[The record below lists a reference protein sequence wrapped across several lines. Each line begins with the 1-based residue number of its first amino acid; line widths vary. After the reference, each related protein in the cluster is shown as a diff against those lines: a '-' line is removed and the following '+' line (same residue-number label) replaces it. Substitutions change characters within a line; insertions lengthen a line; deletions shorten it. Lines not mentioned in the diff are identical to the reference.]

1 VIERV
6 LIANRGEIALRII
19 RACREL
25 GVESVVVYSEAD
37 AYSLPVQLAD
47 RAICIGPPEPI
58 NSYLNVQSIMSAAEV
73 VGAQAV
79 HPGYGFL
86 AENPEFAEICLACDL
101 AFIGP
106 PPHVIRLMGDKA
118 EARKRVAS
126 WGVPVIPG
134 SPGEVTTEEEA
145 LAIAQE
151 IGYPVLMKAVAG
163 GGGRGMRLARDEDE
177 LRQVFNTARSEAGA
191 AFGYAGLYVEKFV
204 HPARHIE
211 VQVLADGEGRVLVL
225 GERDCSIQRRHQKVL
240 EEAPALISQELR
252 DRLFRDARL
261 VAEKVGYV
269 SAGTVEFLVDEE
281 ENHYFIEMN
290 TRIQVEHPVSE
301 MVTGLDFVKE
311 QIRIAS
317 GESLELGQEDVVS
330 QGWAIEFRINAEDP
344 RSFRPSPGKV
354 ERWVVPG
361 GPGVRVDTALYQ
373 GYEMPP
379 FYDSLVAKLVVYGRD
394 REEALS
400 RGRRALAEF
409 KVEGIQTTIP
419 LHEAILDSEE
429 FREGRCPVDWLERFV
444 W

>member
-1 VIERV
+1 MLKRV

-37 AYSLPVQLAD
+37 ADSLPVQLAD
-47 RAICIGPPEPI
+47 RAICIGPPEPVH
-58 NSYLNVQSIMSAAEV
+58 SYLNVQAIMSAAEV
-73 VGAQAV
+73 VKAQGV

-86 AENPEFAEICLACDL
+86 AENPEFAEICMACDM
-101 AFIGP
+101 AFVGP

-134 SPGEVTTEEEA
+134 SPGEVGSEEEA
-145 LAIAQE
+145 LAVAEE
-151 IGYPVLMKAVAG
+151 IGYPVLIKAVAG
-163 GGGRGMRLARDEDE
+163 GGGRGLRLARDEDE
-177 LRQVFNTARSEAGA
+177 LRQVFNTARSEAGD

-204 HPARHIE
+204 YPARHIE
-211 VQVLADGEGRVLVL
+211 VQILADQDGKVLVL
-225 GERDCSIQRRHQKVL
+225 GERDCSVQRRHQKML

-252 DRLFRDARL
+252 ERLFRDARL
-261 VAEKVGYV
+261 VAEKVNYV

-281 ENHYFIEMN
+281 ERHYFIEMN

-301 MVTGLDFVKE
+301 MVTGLDLVKE

-317 GESLELGQEDVVS
+317 GLALETDQEEVKS
-330 QGWAIEFRINAEDP
+330 QGWAMEFRINAEDP
-344 RSFRPSPGKV
+344 RTFRPSPGRV
-354 ERWVVPG
+354 SRWVVPG

-379 FYDSLVAKLVVYGRD
+379 FYDSLVAKLVVHGRD
-394 REEALS
+394 REEALK

-409 KVEGIQTTIP
+409 KVEGISTTIP
-419 LHEAILDSEE
+419 LHLAILEAEE
-429 FREGRCPVDWLERFV
+429 FQRGGCPVDWLERFV

>member
-1 VIERV
+1 MIQRV
-6 LIANRGEIALRII
+6 LIANRGEIALRVV

-25 GVESVVVYSEAD
+25 GIESVVLYSEAD
-37 AYSLPVQLAD
+37 YESLSVHLAD
-47 RAICIGPPEPI
+47 KAICIGPPEPI

-73 VGAQAV
+73 VKAHAV

-101 AFIGP
+101 VFIGP
-106 PPHVIRLMGDKA
+106 PPQVIRLMGDKA
-118 EARKRVAS
+118 EARRRVAS

-134 SPGEVTTEEEA
+134 SPGEVNTEEEA
-145 LAIAQE
+145 LEVAQE

-191 AFGYAGLYVEKFV
+191 AFGYSGLYVEKFV

-211 VQVLADGEGRVLVL
+211 VQVLADAQSEVLVL
-225 GERDCSIQRRHQKVL
+225 GERDCSLQRRHQKVL
-240 EEAPALISQELR
+240 EEAPALISPDLR
-252 DRLFRDARL
+252 ERLFHHARV

-269 SAGTVEFLVDEE
+269 SAGTVEFLVDQEE
-281 ENHYFIEMN
+281 KHYFIEMN

-301 MVTGLDFVKE
+301 MVTGLDLVKE
-311 QIRIAS
+311 QLRIAS
-317 GESLELGQEDVVS
+317 GDPLSLSQEEVKC
-330 QGWAIEFRINAEDP
+330 QGWAMEFRINAEDP
-344 RSFRPSPGKV
+344 RTFKPSPGKV

-361 GPGVRVDTALYQ
+361 GPGVRVDAAVYQ
-373 GYEMPP
+373 GYEIPP
-379 FYDSLVAKLVVYGRD
+379 FYDSLVAKLIVHGRD
-394 REEALS
+394 REEAVA
-400 RGRRALAEF
+400 RGSRALKEF

-419 LHEAILDSEE
+419 LHQAILRSEE
-429 FREGRCPVDWLERFV
+429 FLEGGCSIDWLERFL